1 MTVVQPNSISGIN
14 SITVQSGQS
23 LSIHDSGG
31 NLIREIVSNTGF
43 STVSGLSVGSAV
55 TAKDYGVHIT
65 GVTTSTGG
73 LYVGTAATIFAS
85 GNATFSGITTTAGS
99 VVHGRLLVGTDTEG
113 HDDSDEL
120 TLAGTRTGITIRS
133 ANDNYGNIFFSDATS
148 GTGEYVGAVQ
158 YYHADNTLRF
168 KTSSTDRLIINQDG
182 NSTFAGIVTATA
194 FNLTEGQLSHRNL
207 IHNGAF
213 NVAQRGTSSGSS
225 GFKCM
230 DRWRMQ
236 AYGAS
241 AAFTQSQTA
250 LTSGAPFDLGFRNVF
265 KILNAGQ
272 STNSQGYCYMYH
284 SIEAQDL
291 AQSGWDYT
299 STSSYITLSFWIK
312 VNVTQTSP
320 GYLLTLHMPDSSTL
334 QEWNHLID
342 LTANTWTKVELTV
355 PGKSTIAVNNDTG
368 KGMEISLNGWMGD
381 HYTGTGTQDQWVNHA
396 GYTSRPDMGT
406 AWWTQSN
413 ATLEITGVQL
423 EVGQA
428 ATPFEHRSYKDDL
441 ANCQRYFWQIADG
454 NYRRI
459 NGYKRHDNNC
469 HWEIQCPVPMRAAP
483 SPTLNDGGM
492 FTNFQSTYTATQ
504 SSPTIG
510 EWNLDT
516 GQGLLQ
522 VQSTWSSTHAN
533 IPSWESYAIE
543 FSAEQ

>member
-1 MTVVQPNSISGIN
+1 
-14 SITVQSGQS
+14 
-23 LSIHDSGG
+23 
-31 NLIREIVSNTGF
+31 
-43 STVSGLSVGSAV
+43 
-55 TAKDYGVHIT
+55 
-65 GVTTSTGG
+65 
-73 LYVGTAATIFAS
+73 
-85 GNATFSGITTTAGS
+85 
-99 VVHGRLLVGTDTEG
+99 
-113 HDDSDEL
+113 
-120 TLAGTRTGITIRS
+120 
-133 ANDNYGNIFFSDATS
+133 
-148 GTGEYVGAVQ
+148 
-158 YYHADNTLRF
+158 
-168 KTSSTDRLIINQDG
+168 
-182 NSTFAGIVTATA
+182 
-194 FNLTEGQLSHRNL
+194 
-207 IHNGAF
+207 
-213 NVAQRGTSSGSS
+213 
-225 GFKCM
+225 
-230 DRWRMQ
+230 
-236 AYGAS
+236 
-241 AAFTQSQTA
+241 
-250 LTSGAPFDLGFRNVF
+250 PFDLGFRNVF
-265 KILNAGQ
+265 KIANTGQ
-272 STNSQGYCYMYH
+272 STNSQGYVYMYH
-284 SIEAQDL
+284 SVEARDL
-291 AQSGWDYT
+291 AQSGWNYK
-299 STSSYITLSFWIK
+299 SASSYITLSFWIK

-483 SPTLNDGGM
+483 SPTLTDGGM

-510 EWNLDT
+510 EW
-516 GQGLLQ
+516 
-522 VQSTWSSTHAN
+522 
-533 IPSWESYAIE
+533 
-543 FSAEQ
+543 